1 MASIKI
7 VDDPLGSPHLLRCTP
22 KAIQTTTTHTEIL
35 RITFDEQYISKK
47 LQTTARER
55 PRKALGDWASTL
67 PAHIANSI
75 HDTWGWK
82 QEHTGPNRA
91 ITGLIRVQGTFGSKD
106 APDYILGRSGQQGIF
121 TAPIHWHNPLP
132 NIKVEW
138 EKWQTTDTHEDYIQR
153 LLERGHQ
160 WGLARGPRGL
170 GARIEAEASTQ
181 HTRTWQL
188 DRTPREWTQHTVQDL
203 LQANPAFEHTHIIK
217 KQVRGPTAT
226 WWFQATTQKELD
238 LHPIF
243 ATLDNNN
250 LELWARLAP
259 PTRRTGSTKA
269 WPIKDPSVLQ
279 WTHDRTSLS
288 IGTGA
293 TKMEEAQP
301 QNGNRS
307 PSGQPQ
313 KRQCIPIRDIPKG
326 FLKEE
331 VPGDGACLFHCLG
344 KAFSTPTNEIL
355 AIQARAEVVAHLNK
369 HQETY
374 APLWDGLQ
382 PDNSK
387 GTTFTAYLEEMQKP
401 TTWGGWLELTAAARH
416 WNTRIIIVPETLA
429 DDIMVFH
436 DSRRAE
442 HTTIRRAS
450 HNGGSEEEPT
460 LHTHAGQAS
469 HHHHAGH
476 TVFTSDSSRGTPAA
490 TTTSQPP
497 TAANHGPQH
506 PQQQPSHPRRRQ
518 PPPQRQHMARGWRA
532 QLRHPHTQHTR
543 GPHHSRFGDHNRLV
557 WKCPL
562 CPYET
567 AHAITEQTSK
577 AHRASLLRAIWS
589 RKSNH
594 IAHCHPDQRQQLTH
608 ANGSDNKQPVI
619 ARLAKKQPG
628 WHCNKCTAGI
638 PQAQLSQ
645 LSYKR
650 LRQAQWEHA
659 RDKHGVPDR
668 ATWAKQQHSHSNK
681 TLANR
686 NKHVTR
692 RRAAGLAATLVQVN
706 TNPGGHQLHSFF
718 FPFWS
723 HTRNTHTTC
732 RAWVCQ
738 RCGQQALNKRKAL
751 HTLTNKRCAGHMPAN
766 GVQRRRKVIQR
777 LSKLARAPPRDSR
790 HPATTLRHLYSMAA
804 ATLEDN
810 LQHLQHRQ
818 STPMTAPQQKHTIKL
833 GTLNVQH
840 LGHTWEEVIH
850 LAHTHHIDCLA
861 IQEATLHN
869 TSICGYTKAAQ
880 AHGYTLHCSNIND
893 NHAATAILTRIP
905 CTKWE
910 PPHTLPFEVPDPN
923 RTQFIQLHRH
933 GQRPLFLANI
943 YAHQSNHQQRD
954 QLIHNTTQLLRH
966 IDEDFI
972 VMGDFNTTCDEG
984 ATANLVANGIAH
996 DANGFF
1002 NDWQPT
1008 RHPGQ
1013 RCIDYALVSPRVHP
1027 QTKQQHPGP
1036 RDHDLIT
1043 YTFPVGPSPPGHR
1056 RPQLRGINH
1065 EHTITPQQFQDRW
1078 NQQQFQQHLDN
1089 HDTTAAW
1096 TMLSDVAED
1105 LLSADN
1111 SHGLRRSTL
1120 WQPIQHTQPA
1130 KHTLS
1135 KQTFKQRRLLRTL
1148 RTARELQ
1155 RHPRSDTQAALQRR
1169 LLSLQHLYPN
1179 LTYNTL
1185 DELIHTLEAHIH
1197 EEAEQHT
1204 SSRIQRWMTDMH
1216 DNPSKQRHWVRQPAA
1231 PAITPPATSHTQHA
1245 IHPQQ
1250 HLQEQTSIWM
1260 NIWNRPHPGDPAG
1273 TLHTPWLQAK
1283 QQHTQLLQSW
1293 LPPTTHTSPTL
1304 HITTKQLLQAARRSR
1319 GKAAGGDGWQS
1330 EHFPGPPPCLVGL
1343 F

>member
-1 MASIKI
+1 
-7 VDDPLGSPHLLRCTP
+7 
-22 KAIQTTTTHTEIL
+22 
-35 RITFDEQYISKK
+35 
-47 LQTTARER
+47 
-55 PRKALGDWASTL
+55 
-67 PAHIANSI
+67 
-75 HDTWGWK
+75 
-82 QEHTGPNRA
+82 
-91 ITGLIRVQGTFGSKD
+91 
-106 APDYILGRSGQQGIF
+106 
-121 TAPIHWHNPLP
+121 
-132 NIKVEW
+132 
-138 EKWQTTDTHEDYIQR
+138 
-153 LLERGHQ
+153 
-160 WGLARGPRGL
+160 
-170 GARIEAEASTQ
+170 
-181 HTRTWQL
+181 
-188 DRTPREWTQHTVQDL
+188 
-203 LQANPAFEHTHIIK
+203 
-217 KQVRGPTAT
+217 
-226 WWFQATTQKELD
+226 
-238 LHPIF
+238 
-243 ATLDNNN
+243 
-250 LELWARLAP
+250 
-259 PTRRTGSTKA
+259 
-269 WPIKDPSVLQ
+269 
-279 WTHDRTSLS
+279 
-288 IGTGA
+288 
-293 TKMEEAQP
+293 
-301 QNGNRS
+301 
-307 PSGQPQ
+307 
-313 KRQCIPIRDIPKG
+313 
-326 FLKEE
+326 
-331 VPGDGACLFHCLG
+331 
-344 KAFSTPTNEIL
+344 
-355 AIQARAEVVAHLNK
+355 
-369 HQETY
+369 
-374 APLWDGLQ
+374 
-382 PDNSK
+382 
-387 GTTFTAYLEEMQKP
+387 
-401 TTWGGWLELTAAARH
+401 
-416 WNTRIIIVPETLA
+416 
-429 DDIMVFH
+429 
-436 DSRRAE
+436 
-442 HTTIRRAS
+442 
-450 HNGGSEEEPT
+450 
-460 LHTHAGQAS
+460 
-469 HHHHAGH
+469 
-476 TVFTSDSSRGTPAA
+476 
-490 TTTSQPP
+490 
-497 TAANHGPQH
+497 
-506 PQQQPSHPRRRQ
+506 
-518 PPPQRQHMARGWRA
+518 
-532 QLRHPHTQHTR
+532 
-543 GPHHSRFGDHNRLV
+543 
-557 WKCPL
+557 
-562 CPYET
+562 
-567 AHAITEQTSK
+567 
-577 AHRASLLRAIWS
+577 
-589 RKSNH
+589 
-594 IAHCHPDQRQQLTH
+594 
-608 ANGSDNKQPVI
+608 
-619 ARLAKKQPG
+619 
-628 WHCNKCTAGI
+628 
-638 PQAQLSQ
+638 
-645 LSYKR
+645 
-650 LRQAQWEHA
+650 
-659 RDKHGVPDR
+659 
-668 ATWAKQQHSHSNK
+668 
-681 TLANR
+681 
-686 NKHVTR
+686 
-692 RRAAGLAATLVQVN
+692 
-706 TNPGGHQLHSFF
+706 
-718 FPFWS
+718 
-723 HTRNTHTTC
+723 
-732 RAWVCQ
+732 
-738 RCGQQALNKRKAL
+738 
-751 HTLTNKRCAGHMPAN
+751 
-766 GVQRRRKVIQR
+766 
-777 LSKLARAPPRDSR
+777 
-790 HPATTLRHLYSMAA
+790 MAA

-1204 SSRIQRWMTDMH
+1204 NSRIQRWMTDMH